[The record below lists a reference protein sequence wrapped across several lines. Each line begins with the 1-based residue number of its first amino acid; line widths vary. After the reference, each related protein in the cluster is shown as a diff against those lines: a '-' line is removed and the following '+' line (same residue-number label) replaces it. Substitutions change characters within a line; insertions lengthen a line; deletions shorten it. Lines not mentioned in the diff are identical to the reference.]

1 MGTTQMTSS
10 LDRPAVLPAS
20 AKPLG
25 KLPGTSRRPLLIAAL
40 IALLLAIVPVFV
52 KDSFTIQVL
61 LMVIM
66 FGALGAAW
74 NLVGGFLGRVSF
86 GHCVFVGV
94 GGYTTILLLQHLK
107 LTPIIG
113 IALGGL
119 LSAAIAWVV
128 GGPTL
133 RLAGH
138 YFAMATIALLQIGLL
153 LMINWQWAGGA
164 VGLEAPIA
172 EAPWMLLFR
181 TKVPYYWIAIGLAF
195 LTFLATWFLV
205 HSKVGF
211 YWRAINGDEAAARSL
226 GVPADRYK
234 MLAFV
239 LSGGITG
246 VWGGF
251 FAMYVGFIEP
261 ESMFS
266 LSLSVQVVL
275 VAILGGV
282 GSLLGPWLGAALLIP
297 LSEGTRVMWGSSGLG
312 LDLLI
317 FGLAIL
323 LVTMFLPGGL
333 VTLRRRRGAARR

>member
-1 MGTTQMTSS
+1 MTNPTAANVA
-10 LDRPAVLPAS
+10 L
-20 AKPLG
+20 
-25 KLPGTSRRPLLIAAL
+25 RPLWPLAAAAGIGVAL
-40 IALLLAIVPVFV
+40 ALVPVVVKDAFTLQVLLLA
-52 KDSFTIQVL
+52 
-61 LMVIM
+61 IM
-66 FGALGAAW
+66 FGALGACW
-74 NLVGGFLGRVSF
+74 NLVGGFLGRISF
-86 GHCVFVGV
+86 GHGVFVGV
-94 GGYTTILLLQHLK
+94 GGYTTLLLLHHLK
-107 LTPIIG
+107 LTPLLG
-113 IALGGL
+113 IPLGGL
-119 LSAAIAWVV
+119 LSAALAWVV

-164 VGLEAPIA
+164 VGIEAPIGN
-172 EAPWMLLFR
+172 APWMLLFR
-181 TKVPYYWIAIGLAF
+181 AKVPYYWIAVGLAF
-195 LTFLATWFLV
+195 LTFCATYLLV
-205 HSKVGF
+205 HSRSGF
-211 YWRAINGDEAAARSL
+211 YWRAINGDEEAARSL

-239 LSGGITG
+239 VSAGMTG

-251 FAMYVGFIEP
+251 FAMYVGFIDP

-266 LSLSVQVVL
+266 LTLSVQVVL

-282 GSLLGPWLGAALLIP
+282 GTLVGPWIGAALLLP

-333 VTLRRRRGAARR
+333 VTLWRRRGSAGR

>member
-1 MGTTQMTSS
+1 MANVKQ
-10 LDRPAVLPAS
+10 LDITAAMPAKARYS
-20 AKPLG
+20 RAPLV
-25 KLPGTSRRPLLIAAL
+25 AAV
-40 IALLLAIVPVFV
+40 ALAAVFALAPVFIS
-52 KDSFTIQVL
+52 DQFTIQVL
-61 LMVIM
+61 LQVLL

-86 GHCVFVGV
+86 GHGVFVGV
-94 GGYTTILLLQHLK
+94 GAYTTILLLQHLK
-107 LTPIIG
+107 LTPLIG
-113 IALGGL
+113 IPVGALVSAL
-119 LSAAIAWVV
+119 LAYIV

-133 RLAGH
+133 RLSGH

-153 LMINWQWAGGA
+153 LMVNWDWAGGA
-164 VGLEAPIA
+164 VGLEAPIG

-181 TKVPYYWIAIGLAF
+181 SKVPYYWIAVALAL
-195 LTFLATWFLV
+195 LTFLLTYFLV
-205 HSKVGF
+205 HSRTGF

-239 LSGGITG
+239 LSAGITG
-246 VWGGF
+246 AWGGF
-251 FAMYVGFIEP
+251 FAMYVGFIDP

-266 LSLSVQVVL
+266 LTMSVQVVL

-282 GSLLGPWLGAALLIP
+282 GTLVGPWIGAALLLP
-297 LSEGTRVMWGSSGLG
+297 LSEGTRVLWGSSGLG
-312 LDLLI
+312 LDLLV

-333 VTLRRRRGAARR
+333 ITLRGRRGSA

>member
-1 MGTTQMTSS
+1 MDSS
-10 LDRPAVLPAS
+10 LAS
-20 AKPLG
+20 AASSSAQARRPRV
-25 KLPGTSRRPLLIAAL
+25 SRRPLLIAA
-40 IALLLAIVPVFV
+40 IVAALLAAVPLVV
-52 KDSFTIQVL
+52 TDAFTIQVL
-61 LMVIM
+61 LMVVM
-66 FGALGAAW
+66 FGAMGAAW

-94 GGYTTILLLQHLK
+94 GGYTTILLLQHLQ
-107 LTPIIG
+107 LTPIVG
-113 IALGGL
+113 IPLGGL

-164 VGLEAPIA
+164 VGLEAPIGD
-172 EAPWMLLFR
+172 APWMLLFR
-181 TKVPYYWIAIGLAF
+181 TKVPYYWIAIGLAL
-195 LTFLATWFLV
+195 LTFLATHFLV

-211 YWRAINGDEAAARSL
+211 YWRAINGDEPAARSL
-226 GVPADRYK
+226 GVPADRFK

-251 FAMYVGFIEP
+251 FAMYVGFIDP
-261 ESMFS
+261 ESMFN
-266 LSLSVQVVL
+266 LTWSVQVVL

-282 GSLLGPWLGAALLIP
+282 GTLIGPWLGAALLIP

-317 FGLAIL
+317 FGMAIL

-333 VTLRRRRGAARR
+333 VTLRRRHGAARR

>member
-1 MGTTQMTSS
+1 MDSS
-10 LDRPAVLPAS
+10 LAS
-20 AKPLG
+20 AASSSAQAGRPRV
-25 KLPGTSRRPLLIAAL
+25 SRRPLLIAA
-40 IALLLAIVPVFV
+40 IVAALLAAVPLVV
-52 KDSFTIQVL
+52 TDAFTIQVL
-61 LMVIM
+61 LMVVM
-66 FGALGAAW
+66 FGAMGAAW

-94 GGYTTILLLQHLK
+94 GGYTTILLLQHLQ

-113 IALGGL
+113 IPLGGL

-164 VGLEAPIA
+164 VGLEAPIGD
-172 EAPWMLLFR
+172 APWMLLFR
-181 TKVPYYWIAIGLAF
+181 TKVPYYWIAIGLAL
-195 LTFLATWFLV
+195 LTFLATHFLV

-211 YWRAINGDEAAARSL
+211 YWRAINGDEPAARSL

-251 FAMYVGFIEP
+251 FAMYVGFIDP
-261 ESMFS
+261 ESMFN
-266 LSLSVQVVL
+266 LTWSVQVVL

-282 GSLLGPWLGAALLIP
+282 GTLIGPWLGAALLIP

-317 FGLAIL
+317 FGMAIL

-333 VTLRRRRGAARR
+333 VTLRRRHGAARR